1 MRTRERDRSSPPGA
15 DGGRGERKGCE
26 EVWSLQDGGP
36 KTGSRRRKPGRVWEG
51 QMEGAAEI
59 RAGKSKQTIKGDE
72 MRSQQKWGQD
82 STDKTR

>member
-1 MRTRERDRSSPPGA
+1 M
-15 DGGRGERKGCE
+15 
-26 EVWSLQDGGP
+26 
-36 KTGSRRRKPGRVWEG
+36 WEG

-82 STDKTR
+82 STDKTG